1 MSDRITRSPGTLAL
15 VWFVAFA
22 CSNVPLAIRPA
33 SLALHVEV
41 QYEIPAGQSDPF
53 ELPMSGPY
61 LTVLELETDPPDL
74 AESYREHRRFLH
86 LPDGPATVVVRCRYR
101 IYAEPGSGFP
111 PATELFPGATAIRII
126 VPDP

>member
-1 MSDRITRSPGTLAL
+1 MA
-15 VWFVAFA
+15 
-22 CSNVPLAIRPA
+22 PA

-41 QYEIPAGQSDPF
+41 RYEIPAGQSDPV
-53 ELPMSGPY
+53 ELPMSGRY
-61 LTVLELETDPPDL
+61 LTVLALETDPPDL
-74 AESYREHRRFLH
+74 TESYRDHLRLLH